1 MAKYQKGK
9 IYAIRSYQTD
19 KIYIGS
25 TCDTLSRR
33 LSGHRM
39 QFKNFKNGKS
49 RFVTS
54 FELLKYAD
62 YYIELLEL
70 YPCDSKIELHK
81 REGELIRSNECVN
94 KVIPGRTQKE
104 YQELN
109 KDKIS
114 KNQKEYYNNNKDK
127 ISKHKSTKIKC
138 CCGSEITRRH
148 LARHQKTEKHFN
160 NTTYNF
166 FHN

>member
-94 KVIPGRTQKE
+94 KVIPGRTK
-104 YQELN
+104 
-109 KDKIS
+109 
-114 KNQKEYYNNNKDK
+114 KEYYNNNKDK